1 MDEIIQENFKKLI
14 SDNISLAENPSVDFY
29 FIWIKTQMPHF
40 AYKILHGLF
49 SILFQTH
56 LFLFTMVSHWTP
68 AILASCVSLKHMDLD
83 LTMPNSLLPLGLCT
97 SCYLCL
103 PVVCLE
109 HSSLVPS
116 CFLRSRQEACLFSK
130 GEASLK
136 YLIILSH
143 HPILIPGTTVNHV
156 LAYFLF
162 IYYFFSF
169 EWKLLN
175 SKNLMFFFLP
185 ISSHYQGQ

>member
-1 MDEIIQENFKKLI
+1 
-14 SDNISLAENPSVDFY
+14 
-29 FIWIKTQMPHF
+29 MPHF

-68 AILASCVSLKHMDLD
+68 AILASYVSLKHMDLD

-116 CFLRSRQEACLFSK
+116 CFFRSQQEACLLSK
-130 GEASLK
+130 GEACLK

-143 HPILIPGTTVNHV
+143 HPILIPGHQLTMPQRISCLFTT
-156 LAYFLF
+156 
-162 IYYFFSF
+162 SF
-169 EWKLLN
+169 HLN
-175 SKNLMFFFLP
+175 GSSLTARTSCFFLANIFP
-185 ISSHYQGQ
+185 LPGTVGDQEYQFEHININNNNNCCLL